1 MAIVVVIEFP
11 DASIEDYEK
20 VFEAAG
26 DGLTTQ
32 PKRLHHFCYRTG
44 DVGFTI
50 VNVWEDEAAFGAFGE
65 VIGPALAK
73 VGLEGNPQVFPLEE
87 YIGAAGGRGR

>member
-11 DASIEDYEK
+11 NAPIGDYEK

-26 DGLTTQ
+26 EGLTNQ
-32 PKRLHHFCYRTG
+32 PKRSHHICYRTG

-50 VNVWEDEAAFGAFGE
+50 VNVWEDEASFGAFGD
-65 VIGPALAK
+65 VIGPALAQA
-73 VGLEGNPQVFPLEE
+73 GLEGNPQVFPLEE
-87 YIGAAGGRGR
+87 YIGSGGGRGR

>member
-11 DASIEDYEK
+11 TASIDQYEQ

-26 DGLTTQ
+26 SGLTDQ
-32 PKRLHHFCYRTG
+32 PKRLHHVCYRTG

-50 VNVWEDEAAFGAFGE
+50 VDVWEDEAAFGAFGE
-65 VIGPALAK
+65 IIGPAMAK
-73 VGLEGNPQVFPLEE
+73 VGIEGNPQVFPLHE
-87 YIGAAGGRGR
+87 YIGTDGARQK

>member
-11 DASIEDYEK
+11 NASIEDYEK

-26 DGLTTQ
+26 DGLTNQ
-32 PKRLHHFCYRTG
+32 PKRLHHICYRTG
-44 DVGFTI
+44 DRGFTI

-65 VIGPALAK
+65 VIGPALAQ

-87 YIGAAGGRGR
+87 YIGAGGGRGR